1 MRDNAI
7 YSPAVNWPAVSRR
20 WRRPDSSLHGLDSS
34 VRARMPIPL
43 TVPSIARITVS
54 FAFLGVAYLAGALT
68 HSSTVF
74 VAVMGVGLV
83 VGLVLRL
90 AR

>member
-1 MRDNAI
+1 
-7 YSPAVNWPAVSRR
+7 
-20 WRRPDSSLHGLDSS
+20 
-34 VRARMPIPL
+34 MPIQL
-43 TVPSIARITVS
+43 LVPPIARIAVS
-54 FAFLGVAYLAGALT
+54 FTFLGVAYLAGALA

-83 VGLVLRL
+83 VSLVLRL